1 MKLGKNYFEIEINSA
16 YITFLKKRKTMI
28 LVSLFIAVF
37 LTILTYP
44 GILYSDSYSRIGYA
58 QNFRLWIHNLF
69 EGNTSLVQ
77 DGVWLTL
84 EPSFFIYLSLRLT
97 GNISM
102 YTFMQCFLCYFTAFV
117 LAGELS
123 RHNYRIIYG
132 GILLTPV
139 FAAYSVYYEAGV
151 GCAIAIVWILILIWK
166 WDRLKNKLDQV
177 ISCILLVVFSF
188 IAFGYRANAFTIIP
202 IICIITF
209 WKYRIKIKSIVIT
222 CCMFIGFLLVTALP
236 LVLHIDTMSSYAAG
250 FVWEIVSTIQNMD
263 EVKKESYLTYLD
275 DIFGEGT
282 TRNAV
287 DINTSTEQAE
297 WNICP
302 LLGAVNVGML
312 SEQETKNV
320 INKYISIAKEE
331 PRDFIKT
338 KSYFTA
344 GTLGITEPLKMV
356 EYDYDRWGGMSEYG
370 FNDCVQRKSFVD
382 FFLSYMEF
390 MKLFRSPWIMYLLA
404 AGCLISERIRA
415 KMELK
420 NITLQEAMF
429 LTSVFYYGAFILNNQ
444 SFEFRYFFPSWLLLF
459 FVIIATISNIIQLI
473 EAKSVLKYSIFYLIL
488 AGCLF
493 GGYIKLTEYG
503 DEMLSDVENNA
514 RLVYS
519 REEQKIYY
527 KDGKLYFVFDQ
538 KADTE
543 YQVFLHYFPIEGEGI
558 NHDFRFLENC
568 EYTSFW
574 NKKIV
579 VKEIP
584 LQMLSRLEFGQYYGA
599 VRFWEYQCEI
609 SEFVSPAETI
619 SVLDFNEE
627 GWTNGYSDS
636 EYCFLAEK
644 MDLENFMLVGKKLVL
659 PDGNVMRVT
668 NVLNVNNYQRIYTE
682 GDIAAYGERIYKT
695 E

>member
-1 MKLGKNYFEIEINSA
+1 MKLGKNDFEIEINSA

-28 LVSLFIAVF
+28 LVSLFISVF

-166 WDRLKNKLDQV
+166 WDKLKSKLDQV

-370 FNDCVQRKSFVD
+370 FNDCVQRKRFVD

-390 MKLFRSPWIMYLLA
+390 MKLSRSPWIMYLLA

-429 LTSVFYYGAFILNNQ
+429 LTSVFYYGAFLLNNQ

-473 EAKSVLKYSIFYLIL
+473 EVKSVLKYSIFYLLL

-514 RLVYS
+514 RVVYS

-527 KDGKLYFVFDQ
+527 KDGKLYFVFDP

>member
-1 MKLGKNYFEIEINSA
+1 MKLGKNYFEIQINSA
-16 YITFLKKRKTMI
+16 YIAFLKKRKTMI

-209 WKYRIKIKSIVIT
+209 WKYRIKIKSIIIT

-370 FNDCVQRKSFVD
+370 FNNCVQRKSFVD

>member
-1 MKLGKNYFEIEINSA
+1 MKLGKNDFEIEINSA

-28 LVSLFIAVF
+28 LVSLFISVF

-44 GILYSDSYSRIGYA
+44 GILYSYSRIGYA

-166 WDRLKNKLDQV
+166 WDKLKSKLDQV

-429 LTSVFYYGAFILNNQ
+429 LTSVFYYGAFLLNNQ
-444 SFEFRYFFPSWLLLF
+444 SF
-459 FVIIATISNIIQLI
+459 
-473 EAKSVLKYSIFYLIL
+473 
-488 AGCLF
+488 
-493 GGYIKLTEYG
+493 
-503 DEMLSDVENNA
+503 
-514 RLVYS
+514 
-519 REEQKIYY
+519 
-527 KDGKLYFVFDQ
+527 
-538 KADTE
+538 
-543 YQVFLHYFPIEGEGI
+543 
-558 NHDFRFLENC
+558 
-568 EYTSFW
+568 
-574 NKKIV
+574 
-579 VKEIP
+579 
-584 LQMLSRLEFGQYYGA
+584 
-599 VRFWEYQCEI
+599 
-609 SEFVSPAETI
+609 
-619 SVLDFNEE
+619 
-627 GWTNGYSDS
+627 
-636 EYCFLAEK
+636 
-644 MDLENFMLVGKKLVL
+644 
-659 PDGNVMRVT
+659 
-668 NVLNVNNYQRIYTE
+668 
-682 GDIAAYGERIYKT
+682 
-695 E
+695 

>member
-1 MKLGKNYFEIEINSA
+1 MKLGKNYFEIQINSA
-16 YITFLKKRKTMI
+16 YIAFLKKRKTMI

-166 WDRLKNKLDQV
+166 WDRLKSKLDQV

-209 WKYRIKIKSIVIT
+209 WKYRIKIKSIIIT

-420 NITLQEAMF
+420 NITLQETMF

-543 YQVFLHYFPIEGEGI
+543 YQVFLHYFPVEGEGI

-574 NKKIV
+574 NKNIV

-584 LQMLSRLEFGQYYGA
+584 LQMLSSLEFGQYYGA